1 MCQLPVTVLV
11 KVRGPKK
18 PNVTLVD
25 LPGFHTADDD
35 DTGSGTTTLEVYVG
49 LDLTITKRSI
59 THSWVRWPAIF
70 TGFALE
76 TAPALPAGANWTVV
90 FDAPALSNGQWEVL
104 VTHTA
109 GNAFFRLVKP

>member
-1 MCQLPVTVLV
+1 MCDRNT
-11 KVRGPKK
+11 R
-18 PNVTLVD
+18 
-25 LPGFHTADDD
+25 
-35 DTGSGTTTLEVYVG
+35 
-49 LDLTITKRSI
+49 
-59 THSWVRWPAIF
+59 F